1 MDTLNIE
8 KVNQSFTAFRQAAGL
23 DDHDHLLALM
33 NALADSG
40 QAGEGGAYENL
51 FVLLA
56 DLLEAHDRRAHPVPG
71 KYRRTGL
78 KNTSANA

>member
-23 DDHDHLLALM
+23 DDHDHLLSLM

-71 KYRRTGL
+71 KYRRTWL

>member
-23 DDHDHLLALM
+23 DDHDHLLSLM
-33 NALADSG
+33 NALADIG

-56 DLLEAHDRRAHPVPG
+56 DLLEAHDRRAQPVPG

-78 KNTSANA
+78 KNASANA